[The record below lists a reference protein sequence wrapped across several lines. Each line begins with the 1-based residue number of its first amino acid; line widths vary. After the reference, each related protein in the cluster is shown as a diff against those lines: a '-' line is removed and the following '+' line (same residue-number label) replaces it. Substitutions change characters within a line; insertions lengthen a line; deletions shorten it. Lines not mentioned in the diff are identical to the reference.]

1 MQNRI
6 RRMAAI
12 SNPVFY
18 KNQAIGTSNYD
29 TARWIYLGKDHL
41 SGYIQIPRGLQDELW
56 ENIKQADIDYEME
69 DERQQ
74 GRKINVDFKGEL
86 RPEQDKA
93 LKELIKYDNGILH
106 AATAFGKTVVCS
118 AVIAEKKVNTLI
130 LLESS
135 ALIEQWKDALNKFL
149 IIDEE
154 LPQYKTKTGRLRTR
168 KSLIGTLQ
176 GVHDSM
182 TGIVDIAMVGSLCK
196 KGEFHNLLND
206 YGLVIIDECH
216 HSASE
221 TIANVLKEVKARYVY
236 GVTATPK
243 RGDGLEKINYMLIG
257 PIRYSY
263 TAKEKAMEQGIQ
275 HLVYPRFTRTVPPRG
290 VLIGKMHPNEA
301 YEIIHNNDI
310 RDEQIVE
317 DVKNCVSAGRTPVV
331 LSRYKDHSE
340 KLYERLKD
348 YADHVF
354 LMTGNNSKKEH
365 KKILEQMHQVYKAES
380 LILIATGS
388 LVGEGFDFPRLDT
401 LFMATPVSFRG
412 VVEQY
417 AGRLNRDYAGK
428 ENVIIYDYV
437 DNHITMFNN
446 MYMKRLKAYKQI
458 GYEIAGGLHNDKQTA
473 NAIYDGDN
481 YAENYH
487 KDLLDA
493 NKNIIISSPAISGTK
508 VYELINLLKEKQ
520 LSGVQIT
527 IVTWAPDSYGFGDAS
542 YWMQLHE
549 EMRKAGFYIKTV
561 EESCERF
568 AVIDQEVVWYG
579 NINLLAKDKVD
590 DSIMRDFRKEIAREM
605 MEITYGHKA

>member
-1 MQNRI
+1 MEAVSI
-6 RRMAAI
+6 VEVVEVCLSAAANVRLLDS
-12 SNPVFY
+12 SNYNNY
-18 KNQAIGTSNYD
+18 KNGRHHRYYGGYVKKSPYRIIVPNSGHWYITIDLGGYSGTVKHSVQVLPGVLPAARTRIPLANEPNLYVEAPEANKDYD
-29 TARWIYLGKDHL
+29 VFISHA
-41 SGYIQIPRGLQDELW
+41 S
-56 ENIKQADIDYEME
+56 E
-69 DERQQ
+69 DKEA
-74 GRKINVDFKGEL
+74 VV
-86 RPEQDKA
+86 RPLANA
-93 LKELIKYDNGILH
+93 LKEKG
-106 AATAFGKTVVCS
+106 
-118 AVIAEKKVNTLI
+118 
-130 LLESS
+130 
-135 ALIEQWKDALNKFL
+135 LNVW
-149 IIDEE
+149 
-154 LPQYKTKTGRLRTR
+154 Y
-168 KSLIGTLQ
+168 
-176 GVHDSM
+176 
-182 TGIVDIAMVGSLCK
+182 
-196 KGEFHNLLND
+196 
-206 YGLVIIDECH
+206 
-216 HSASE
+216 
-221 TIANVLKEVKARYVY
+221 
-236 GVTATPK
+236 
-243 RGDGLEKINYMLIG
+243 
-257 PIRYSY
+257 
-263 TAKEKAMEQGIQ
+263 
-275 HLVYPRFTRTVPPRG
+275 
-290 VLIGKMHPNEA
+290 
-301 YEIIHNNDI
+301 I

-590 DSIMRDFRKEIAREM
+590 DSIMRVLSKEIASEL
-605 MEITYGHKA
+605 MEITFGDNG